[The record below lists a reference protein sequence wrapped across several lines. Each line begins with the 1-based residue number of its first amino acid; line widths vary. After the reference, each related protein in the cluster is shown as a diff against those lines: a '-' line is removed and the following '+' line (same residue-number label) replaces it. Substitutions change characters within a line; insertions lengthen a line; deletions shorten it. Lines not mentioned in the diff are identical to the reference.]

1 MSKVLYIKNYYYICV
16 QENYIRLMIT
26 KLNTF
31 VHLALLFTIF
41 KFSLTFAQLFSS
53 NNNNNEKSSHY
64 YTQTEIKTTSQA
76 DFSDVVIV
84 IDPGHGG
91 KDAGTMH
98 EGVAEKRIVLAVAK
112 LLKSKLESAIP
123 GVNVILTR
131 ENDVFV
137 PLHKRAKIANNYNA
151 ALFISLHCNSYPE
164 DISVHGAEI
173 HVLGAE
179 TITDKINTALR
190 ENTSIFLEND
200 YHDNYE
206 WHDPD
211 SPEAHIFL
219 STFQN
224 IFLDESILIASKLGN
239 SSQGRGL
246 FKQRGIKQS
255 GLLVL
260 RNAAMPSMLIEM
272 GYLSN
277 AKDRASLNS
286 SGGQNQIASWI
297 SNVMMEHFVIER
309 KGFVANR

>member
-1 MSKVLYIKNYYYICV
+1 
-16 QENYIRLMIT
+16 MIT
-26 KLNTF
+26 KLNYF

-41 KFSLTFAQLFSS
+41 KFSLTFAQLI
-53 NNNNNEKSSHY
+53 NGKYVINEKTSHY
-64 YTQTEIKTTSQA
+64 YTQTDIKNSSGA

-91 KDAGTMH
+91 KDDGALH
-98 EGVAEKRIVLAVAK
+98 EGIAEKRIVLSIAK
-112 LLKSKLESAIP
+112 SLKSKLESAIP

-137 PLHKRAKIANNYNA
+137 PLYKRAKIANNHNA
-151 ALFISLHCNSYPE
+151 ALFISLHCNSYSE
-164 DISVHGAEI
+164 DNSVHGAEI

-179 TITDKINTALR
+179 SPGNKINTALR
-190 ENTSIFLEND
+190 ENASIFLESD
-200 YHDNYE
+200 YQNNYE

-224 IFLDESILIASKLGN
+224 IFLDESIEIASKLTKSN
-239 SSQGRGL
+239 QGKEI

-277 AKDRASLNS
+277 SNDRALLSS
-286 SGGQNQIASWI
+286 SGGQNLTASWI
-297 SNVMMEHFVIER
+297 SNVLMEHFVIER
-309 KGFVANR
+309 KGFAANR

>member
-1 MSKVLYIKNYYYICV
+1 
-16 QENYIRLMIT
+16 MIT

-31 VHLALLFTIF
+31 VHLALLFTAF
-41 KFSLTFAQLFSS
+41 KFSLTFALLF
-53 NNNNNEKSSHY
+53 NYKYNINEKSPHY
-64 YTQTEIKTTSQA
+64 YTQTEIKKTSHA
-76 DFSDVVIV
+76 DFSDVVII

-91 KDAGTMH
+91 KDVGAIHDGI
-98 EGVAEKRIVLAVAK
+98 AEKRIVLSVAK

-131 ENDVFV
+131 ENDVFI
-137 PLHKRAKIANNYNA
+137 PLYKRAKIANDNNA
-151 ALFISLHCNSYPE
+151 AIFISLHCNFYPE
-164 DISVHGAEI
+164 DNSVHGAEI
-173 HVLGAE
+173 HVLGTE
-179 TITDKINTALR
+179 SVNDKINTALR
-190 ENTSIFLEND
+190 ENASIFLEND
-200 YHDNYE
+200 YQDNYD

-277 AKDRASLNS
+277 SKDRASLNS
-286 SGGQNQIASWI
+286 SGGQNEIAAWI
-297 SNVMMEHFVIER
+297 TNVLMEHFVIER
-309 KGFVANR
+309 KGFAANR